1 MSDLNDENTRT
12 FDLTPDELEAT
23 LAKLEKVNARAAKR
37 GFTGRFELV
46 SEKVTRTRR
55 LASGLLAER
64 VAYTCTLTG
73 EAPAY
78 EGWTFL
84 ASLEVMPAADGS
96 VNWNVRCA
104 PGVSD
109 EGVDRSKLEPGRCD
123 HCGSVR
129 ANRRRVFL
137 VRHTETGEHKQ
148 VGSTCMKDFLGWDG
162 NPVWVDTEKTVSDL
176 MHGAGGGSDAWTPL
190 TVLTVASAA
199 VAEFGWT
206 PKSAGGQSTADL
218 VSMFLAGPRTRDDQ
232 AAAARIAEHLEAVG
246 ETAAAE
252 LAEATA
258 LSSDASYGYEANLH
272 AALAAEHV
280 THRTFGL
287 VCSAVSYLA
296 RERQQVAE
304 KRVLAETPSEWIGE
318 EGEKVTVTGEIT
330 TCLSLEGYMPG
341 TTQILIIVTTDVGLV
356 KVVTTAGWAYED
368 DIDRGAHVTLTGTVK
383 AHAEYEGKK
392 QTVLTRAK
400 LVATGTNTEG
410 TKAGSSPCA
419 GEHEPGEAQITRR

>member
-12 FDLTPDELEAT
+12 FDLTPEELEAT
-23 LAKLEKVNARAAKR
+23 LAKLERVNARAAKR

-55 LASGLLAER
+55 LASGLLAEC
-64 VAYTCTLTG
+64 VAYACTLTG

-78 EGWTFL
+78 EGWQFL
-84 ASLEVMPAADGS
+84 ASLEVLPAADGT

-123 HCGSVR
+123 HCGTVR

-148 VGSTCMKDFLGWDG
+148 VGSTCLKDFLGWDG
-162 NPVWVDTEKTVSDL
+162 NPVWVDTEKTLSDL
-176 MHGAGGGSDAWTPL
+176 MEGTGGGADAWTPL
-190 TVLTVASAA
+190 TVLTVATAA
-199 VAEFGWT
+199 VAEFGWA
-206 PKSAGGQSTADL
+206 PKSAGGSSTSGM
-218 VSMFLAGPRTRDDQ
+218 VSMFLGGPRTEQHRKD
-232 AAAARIAEHLEAVG
+232 AARIAEHLEAAAD
-246 ETAAAE
+246 TAAADLDE
-252 LAEATA
+252 VID

-296 RERQQVAE
+296 RERQQIAE
-304 KRVLAETPSEWIGE
+304 KRVLEEIPSEWFGE
-318 EGEKVTVTGEIT
+318 VGEKVTVTGEIT

-341 TTQILIIVTTDVGLV
+341 TTQVLIIVTTSTGLV
-356 KVVTTAGWAYED
+356 KIVTTAGWAYED

-400 LVATGTNTEG
+400 LVATGTDTE
-410 TKAGSSPCA
+410 
-419 GEHEPGEAQITRR
+419 